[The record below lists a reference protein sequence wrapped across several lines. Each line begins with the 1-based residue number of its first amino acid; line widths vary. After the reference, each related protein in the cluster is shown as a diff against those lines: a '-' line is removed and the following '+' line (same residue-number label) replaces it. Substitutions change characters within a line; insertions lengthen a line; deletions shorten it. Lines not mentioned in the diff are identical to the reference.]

1 MTGFLENPGTSA
13 NSDEPSRPFL
23 SLRIEGFP
31 LPLRRMSHEAWQ
43 EPVMFPSFE
52 HEAAAAALRVPHG
65 VFCLTSAARLQGLL
79 PRMDERFSFAVA
91 GPVPL
96 DEFAGSVRLLRW
108 TFPGALERGVEE
120 RGLGPVRIRL
130 TSSART
136 VVDLFRYAHRPG
148 GEETG
153 LVAGRAFLVEGGR
166 LRDLK
171 EIAAATG
178 APASVGR
185 MLEFLKLYQGEGV
198 R

>member
-1 MTGFLENPGTSA
+1 MTSFLESQEGPA
-13 NSDEPSRPFL
+13 NSDRRARTILFPRN
-23 SLRIEGFP
+23 EGVP
-31 LPLRRMSHEAWQ
+31 RPLRGMGHEAFR
-43 EPVMFPSFE
+43 EPVMFPPFE

-79 PRMDERFSFAVA
+79 PRIDERFCLAVA

-96 DEFAGSVRLLRW
+96 DEVAGSVRLLRW

-120 RGLGPVRIRL
+120 SSLGPMRIWL
-130 TSSART
+130 TSPART
-136 VVDLFRYAHRPG
+136 VVDLFRYARLPG
-148 GEETG
+148 GEESG
-153 LVAGRAFLVEGGR
+153 LVAGRAFLMEGGC

-185 MLEFLKLYQGEGV
+185 IIEFLKLYQGEGI